1 MRLFVAFEVP
11 EPVRARIARRVEAVR
26 SELPPARWVRSEA
39 VHLTLV
45 FLGEREAAAVA
56 ALDRGLTPVF
66 RRHPPLELRPTVA
79 GAFPPGRPPR
89 VLWLGLESEDGL
101 RELQR
106 DVARTASGVFGEEP
120 ESRPFHPHLTLARPG
135 SRWPRKALERW
146 LGAFRPGE
154 VETFRA
160 RHGTLMESRLT
171 ASGPRY
177 LPLSEYPL
185 EGLAE

>member
-1 MRLFVAFEVP
+1 MAFELP
-11 EPVRARIARRVEAVR
+11 AAVREQVRRRVEAVR
-26 SELPPARWVRSEA
+26 DELPRARWVRPEN

-45 FLGEREAAAVA
+45 FLGERGAGAVE
-56 ALDRGLTPVF
+56 ALDRGLGPVF
-66 RRHPPLELRPTVA
+66 ARFRPLELRPTVA
-79 GAFPPGRPPR
+79 GSFPPGRPAR
-89 VLWLGLESEDGL
+89 VLWLGLESGDGL
-101 RELQR
+101 RELQSA
-106 DVARTASGVFGEEP
+106 VARIAAAVFGEEP